1 MRMDFWGAVLI
12 VLRRWY
18 VVVPTF
24 LLCIGAAIGMYA
36 AVPVTYVSSAGI
48 VLTIP
53 KTGSSLPS
61 NSKQPD
67 PVTNP
72 LLNFDDGLSMS
83 ASILIQALSA
93 PEVGTEL
100 GVTPGG
106 KTGFTVSNGAT
117 NPEWMMSGPFVFIEA
132 ESDTAEGA
140 EGIVTKLVARAKEE
154 MAKRQAAVGA
164 PQQTFLNVTVVV
176 PPTTPIAES
185 GSKSRAAAA
194 AGAVGLILSFFAAFA
209 VESFLDARR
218 AKRAKAAAAVTD
230 WGVVKPASDS
240 GRPGV
245 SPVLHG

>member
-1 MRMDFWGAVLI
+1 MDFWGAVLV

-24 LLCIGAAIGMYA
+24 LLCIGAAVGMYA
-36 AVPVTYVSSAGI
+36 AVPVTYTSSAGI

-53 KTGSSLPS
+53 KTGSSLPV

-100 GVTPGG
+100 GVVPGG

-154 MAKRQAAVGA
+154 MAKRQTAVGA

-194 AGAVGLILSFFAAFA
+194 AGAAGLILSFFAAFA

-218 AKRAKAAAAVTD
+218 ARRAKEAAAVAD
-230 WGVVKPASDS
+230 WGAVKPAQDS